1 MGFEARKPI
10 FLKIKAVLQPKSNLR
25 CVQYNYNV
33 VKIQNLPNL
42 FDRQKMEQ
50 NNAQKNNLNMNN
62 SNSQNLK
69 LKLNVRE
76 TAQYIADMMLEL
88 RNMAKFTELKTL
100 QGLLEVS
107 FYEAFSVA
115 NRVEI
120 PEGEIEKLRELSMA
134 SNG

>member
-1 MGFEARKPI
+1 
-10 FLKIKAVLQPKSNLR
+10 
-25 CVQYNYNV
+25 
-33 VKIQNLPNL
+33 
-42 FDRQKMEQ
+42 MEQ
-50 NNAQKNNLNMNN
+50 NNAQKNNLNMSN